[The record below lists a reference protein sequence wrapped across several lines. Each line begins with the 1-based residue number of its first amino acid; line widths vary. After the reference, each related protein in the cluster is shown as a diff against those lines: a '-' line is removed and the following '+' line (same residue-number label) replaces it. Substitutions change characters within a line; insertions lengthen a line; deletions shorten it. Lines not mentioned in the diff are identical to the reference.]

1 MAVLA
6 SFAGGGVGSLGNAE
20 QVGGWV
26 SEVRFLLKRG
36 CESPPMEAFSSMC
49 ALGPQALASSPLGM
63 LVQYTLPPRFC
74 FKNWRLCGACHPGL
88 VKGPTEKAFSDLGPQ
103 EEGIPETNIFPV
115 LLSPLLP
122 KSTSSI
128 CTVLDM
134 HPRGPGDKNS
144 DPRVTLPG
152 STAPVSLL
160 AASAG

>member
-1 MAVLA
+1 MAVLI

-26 SEVRFLLKRG
+26 SEVRFLLKRE
-36 CESPPMEAFSSMC
+36 CESRPIEAFSMWAS
-49 ALGPQALASSPLGM
+49 GPRTLASFPLGM
-63 LVQYTLPPRFC
+63 LVQLYSASQILFQELGTLWGLSPGSGQGTHRESLF
-74 FKNWRLCGACHPGL
+74 RLGL
-88 VKGPTEKAFSDLGPQ
+88 TRKRGFQKLTLSLL
-103 EEGIPETNIFPV
+103 

-128 CTVLDM
+128 CTVLDI

-152 STAPVSLL
+152 PTAPVSLL
-160 AASAG
+160 AARAG